1 MQESEKPLQFQ
12 RNGKNKKYKKI
23 SIAWYHILFQKNQL
37 FYRKKSNF

>member
-23 SIAWYHILFQKNQL
+23 SIAWYHNVLTDMFTISE
-37 FYRKKSNF
+37 KSVLL